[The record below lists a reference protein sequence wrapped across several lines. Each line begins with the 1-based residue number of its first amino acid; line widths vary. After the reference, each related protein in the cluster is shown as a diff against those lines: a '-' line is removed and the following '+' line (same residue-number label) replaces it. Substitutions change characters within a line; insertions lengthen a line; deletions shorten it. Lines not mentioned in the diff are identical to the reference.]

1 MPRVYAHP
9 APANPPA
16 PLRSHPTFGRE
27 YQCVPPPGVLIA
39 CEDRS
44 AYDGDYRVRDC
55 AAEAQHERQKG
66 EKAQSLV
73 DKATVGP
80 LNISSGRF
88 GSIFYFNGIGS
99 AHLMGLVTPCVQRVG
114 GFQGIKRYGGN
125 CGDNDQHLLNMT
137 LSMWER
143 IGTFMFIS

>member
-1 MPRVYAHP
+1 M
-9 APANPPA
+9 
-16 PLRSHPTFGRE
+16 
-27 YQCVPPPGVLIA
+27 LIA
-39 CEDRS
+39 CEDTG

-55 AAEAQHERQKG
+55 AAKARHERQKG
-66 EKAQSLV
+66 EKAQSLA
-73 DKATVGP
+73 DKATAGP

-99 AHLMGLVTPCVQRVG
+99 AHLMGLVTPCVQRRGGG

-125 CGDNDQHLLNMT
+125 CGDNDQHLPNMT

-143 IGTFMFIS
+143 IGTIPFIS